1 LKHFFESLKVEQHG
15 DRAELN
21 AIVPTDLIKKMVA
34 ESPAQFAPQG
44 PKEPAPEPGQQKP
57 KQKR

>member
-1 LKHFFESLKVEQHG
+1 
-15 DRAELN
+15 
-21 AIVPTDLIKKMVA
+21 VPADLIKKMVA